1 MSRIFL
7 AGIILVLALMAG
19 GRLVHGGSGQAP
31 MPPEP
36 SAHPVAPA
44 APIPPPRTVP
54 MPLLSEGSPP
64 GTPNIE
70 RMARLESRRR
80 LLQSLR
86 YTYLDSL
93 FTTPDSLVR
102 RWADRPAHLPLRV
115 GLIVPASLDQH
126 RERAARI
133 LGVALGRWEALR
145 LGIRFRTQA
154 DTVGAEILAEW
165 IDRFDEERTG
175 QADLEHDAGG
185 VVQRARITLAIR
197 APDGRPLSDR
207 ELAIVAT
214 HEVGHALGLPHSGRP
229 ADVMFPTAQADGLSD
244 RDRASATL
252 LYSIIPGPL
261 SQHAVAR

>member
-1 MSRIFL
+1 MARIFL
-7 AGIILVLALMAG
+7 VGIVLVLALVAG
-19 GRLVHGGSGQAP
+19 SRLVHSGSGQAP
-31 MPPEP
+31 TRPEP
-36 SAHPVAPA
+36 KAHPVTPA
-44 APIPPPRTVP
+44 APVPPPRPAPV
-54 MPLLSEGSPP
+54 PLLSEGSPA

-80 LLQSLR
+80 AQRSLR

-93 FTTPDSLVR
+93 FTTPDSMVR
-102 RWADRPAHLPLRV
+102 RWADRQANLPLRV

-126 RERAARI
+126 RERAARV
-133 LGVALGRWEALR
+133 LEVALGRWEALG

-165 IDRFDEERTG
+165 IDRFAEERTG

-185 VVQRARITLAIR
+185 VVLRARITLAIR
-197 APDGRPLSDR
+197 APDGRLLSDR

-229 ADVMFPTAQADGLSD
+229 TDVMFPIAQADGLSD

-252 LYSIIPGPL
+252 LYSLIPGPL
-261 SQHAVAR
+261 SQHAVVR

>member
-1 MSRIFL
+1 MSRIL
-7 AGIILVLALMAG
+7 LVGIVLMLALVAG
-19 GRLVHGGSGQAP
+19 GRLLPSGSGQAP
-31 MPPEP
+31 APPEP
-36 SAHPVAPA
+36 LAHPVAPA
-44 APIPPPRTVP
+44 APIPPPRAVP
-54 MPLLSEGSPP
+54 MPLLGEGSPA

-80 LLQSLR
+80 ALQSLR

-93 FTTPDSLVR
+93 FTTPDSMVR

-115 GLIVPASLDQH
+115 GLVVPASLDQH
-126 RERAARI
+126 RERAARV
-133 LGVALGRWEALR
+133 LEAALGRWEALQ

-154 DTVGAEILAEW
+154 DTVGVEILAEL
-165 IDRFDEERTG
+165 IERFGEERTG

-229 ADVMFPTAQADGLSD
+229 TDVMFPTAQLDGLSD

-261 SQHAVAR
+261 SQHAVVR